1 MGQTANLPQ
10 SNQPFS
16 FDDLDKPRL
25 SDYESLRITDQT
37 IIPMPVPVL
46 KINGEMIAVSGDI
59 FTISGASKSGKSAVT
74 GMAIAGALT
83 PGGVVNDGLEGMIIA
98 ANDFNK
104 AVLHFDTEQARHK
117 HQYNVRSILK
127 RAQLDTCPPHFL
139 SYNIRQ
145 LDIEEYQQV
154 TDDICE
160 AASNDFNG
168 IHSIWIDG
176 GADYVA
182 DTNDQER
189 SNEVVK
195 YFESLAIKYDTAVF
209 IIVHTNP
216 GSDKERGH
224 FGSQCQRKSG
234 GILLIKNDGDYS
246 HIEGKMLRYAGANSI
261 PQLTF
266 KYDPEK
272 GYHVGSGVISE
283 DAKAKAIIGRVEQ
296 LTKKIF
302 GGQKSYSYNES
313 LGAIMRE
320 RACLDRTAKNDFK
333 LMNLHGMI
341 LQETDKNWRLNYD
354 YFNKL

>member
-1 MGQTANLPQ
+1 MNQTANILQ
-10 SNQPFS
+10 IAQPLS

-25 SDYESLRITDQT
+25 SNYEYLRITDLT
-37 IIPMPVPVL
+37 EIPQPLPIL

-83 PGGVVNDGLEGMIIA
+83 PGVINDGLDSMEIA
-98 ANDFNK
+98 ANDQNK

-117 HQYNVRSILK
+117 HQNNVRSILK
-127 RAQLDTCPPHFL
+127 RAQLETCPPHFL

-160 AASNDFNG
+160 AANNDFGG

-176 GADYVA
+176 GADYVS
-182 DTNDQER
+182 DTNDQEK

-195 YFESLAIKYDTAVF
+195 YFESLAIKYETAVF

-261 PQLTF
+261 PQLMF

-272 GYHVGSGVISE
+272 GYHVGSGIISE
-283 DAKAKAIIGRVEQ
+283 DDKAAAILGRLEQ
-296 LTKKIF
+296 LAKKVF
-302 GGQKSYSYNES
+302 GGQKAYNYKD
-313 LGAIMRE
+313 AIDNIMRA
-320 RACLDRTAKNDFK
+320 RVCGIVAAKNDFK
-333 LMNLHGMI
+333 LMNLHSMI
-341 LQETDKNWRLNYD
+341 IQETDKNWRLNYE
-354 YFNKL
+354 YNNEL